1 MKRIA
6 EAVEELV
13 LAAPLLEDGLG
24 AGIINLSALA
34 RRLKPAIESALMKD
48 VSEASVMMALRR
60 LSPALARRRRAERT
74 HLKRIG
80 ELTVRSDLVALTFQN
95 SDTVWER
102 QKRLLHRL
110 ERASGSFLT
119 YTQGAFEV
127 MLIVSAVLEER
138 ALAAFRSEKLL
149 SRLSRL
155 SAIVIRLSPTTVD
168 TPGVYYTILKRLAWS
183 NLNVVDVVSTRT
195 EFTVVVDTS
204 DIERAFA
211 ILRRYLWS

>member
-6 EAVEELV
+6 EVVEELV

-24 AGIINLSALA
+24 AEIINLSALA
-34 RRLKPAIESALMKD
+34 RRLKPAIESALMKE

-60 LSPALARRRRAERT
+60 LSPALARRRRSERA

-95 SDTVWER
+95 SDSVWEC

-110 ERASGSFLT
+110 QRGNGLFLT
-119 YTQGAFEV
+119 YTQGAREV
-127 MLIVSAVLEER
+127 MVIASAGAEEHVR
-138 ALAAFRSEKLL
+138 AAFRKEKLL
-149 SRLSRL
+149 ARVARL
-155 SAIVIRLSPTTVD
+155 SAIVIRLAPDTVE
-168 TPGVYYTILKRLAWS
+168 TPGIYYTILKRLAWS

-195 EFTVVVDTS
+195 EFTVVVDTG